1 MSLKARL
8 KVIKRCFRH
17 PTRAAEFELL
27 ERILYRNASQHRGT
41 RHLRLL
47 RCAVRA
53 RSRLDALPLW
63 PYIVDSEVEEVKQDL
78 LEQLVQQYRSEWE
91 RFKEIVFKAQK
102 ELLKLVSQ
110 SFFLPIC
117 VAAWSCLARLYCI
130 ELKLSSEVGGLL
142 SANSDK
148 KQEEDI
154 GEIVSTAKR
163 PTSHEPGCE
172 PLVIR
177 RQATA
182 EPPAHTATPKKVKAQ
197 ESRKLISSAQPSS
210 WKNTSSHGK
219 VEKQTLKV
227 CAQVRTRVSIKTD
240 QLNRLCGSDLQ
251 KQSLQTDIQRQNPI
265 KSVPREPLITDKDFE
280 GSANNSS
287 SAAPCDSDPNERSDA
302 AVQQLEAIHARK
314 SKGESGDTQS
324 SASEVKGKSRK
335 RSRLHRSTEIDDI
348 FGDL

>member
-154 GEIVSTAKR
+154 GGK
-163 PTSHEPGCE
+163 
-172 PLVIR
+172 R
-177 RQATA
+177 RQANLRIHENTFSA
-182 EPPAHTATPKKVKAQ
+182 RTLSKK
-197 ESRKLISSAQPSS
+197 RFLPM
-210 WKNTSSHGK
+210 H
-219 VEKQTLKV
+219 
-227 CAQVRTRVSIKTD
+227 
-240 QLNRLCGSDLQ
+240 
-251 KQSLQTDIQRQNPI
+251 
-265 KSVPREPLITDKDFE
+265 
-280 GSANNSS
+280 
-287 SAAPCDSDPNERSDA
+287 
-302 AVQQLEAIHARK
+302 
-314 SKGESGDTQS
+314 
-324 SASEVKGKSRK
+324 
-335 RSRLHRSTEIDDI
+335 
-348 FGDL
+348 